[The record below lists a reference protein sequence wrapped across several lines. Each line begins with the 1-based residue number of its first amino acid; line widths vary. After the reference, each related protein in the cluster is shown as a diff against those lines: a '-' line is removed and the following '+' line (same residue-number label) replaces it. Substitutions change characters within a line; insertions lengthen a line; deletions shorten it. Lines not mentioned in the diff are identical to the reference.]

1 MNSSL
6 FDDAEIAEFKGSAV
20 LIYSGD
26 RTFLDYYRSMFLSL
40 GLTPVTATTSEAA
53 VAILRLVI
61 VAYVVVDAEDGLE
74 QCRQVMRRARETQH
88 HAPVLAISQK
98 DDSEFRHK
106 AMTMGAADCLEHPAP
121 PDHMLH
127 SLLSGHALAKTTLH

>member
-1 MNSSL
+1 MNSNI
-6 FDDAEIAEFKGSAV
+6 FDDTEIAEFKGSAV

-26 RTFLDYYRSMFLSL
+26 RAFLDYYRSMFLSL

-61 VAYVVVDAEDGLE
+61 VAYVVVDAEGGLE
-74 QCRQVMRRARETQH
+74 RCRQVMRRAYETQH
-88 HAPVLAISQK
+88 HAPVLVVSQK
-98 DDSEFRHK
+98 DDPDFRHK
-106 AMTMGAADCLEHPAP
+106 AMTMGATDCLEHPAP

-127 SLLSGHALAKTTLH
+127 ALLPSHAFAKTPLH